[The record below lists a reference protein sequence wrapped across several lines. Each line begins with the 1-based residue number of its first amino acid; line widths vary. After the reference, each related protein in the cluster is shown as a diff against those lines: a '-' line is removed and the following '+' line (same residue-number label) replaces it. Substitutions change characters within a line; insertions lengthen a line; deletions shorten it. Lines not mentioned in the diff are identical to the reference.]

1 MPTITP
7 FLWLDVRVGEAV
19 DFYTSL
25 FDDSAVIDSSPG
37 PDGDVFLATFTL
49 GGQEFMILN
58 GGPHYSLTPAFS
70 MFLSLESQEE
80 VDRYWDALGEG
91 GEPGPCGWLV
101 DRFGVSWQVIPSV
114 LGRLMGDP
122 DPVRAGRVRD
132 AMLAMS
138 KIDVAGLQA
147 AYDA

>member
-7 FLWLDVRVGEAV
+7 FLWLDGRVGEAV

>member
-1 MPTITP
+1 VPTITP
-7 FLWLDVRVGEAV
+7 FLWLDGRVGEAV